1 MSFEGIRSRKMSAPV
16 TPTVEGLEYDLSIR
30 RPQSS
35 PLSTPINQIPQDPQ
49 NDTEPSP
56 EPNPPQQL
64 QTVDDTLTEA
74 QEALM
79 LRMANYTSITLEN
92 KGSVARDHLANE
104 RTFLAWVQTSLAFAT
119 VAIGIMQFVRVEERA
134 VTSFYLGQ
142 AAPITKDRLYNTM
155 HSLGGPLGVITVSL
169 SIIILFFGV
178 VRYLQV
184 QAMMMKDYFPAT
196 RLILLVV
203 FTVNL
208 AILVLILVL
217 GVQLIKI

>member
-30 RPQSS
+30 RPQLS

-92 KGSVARDHLANE
+92 KGSVARDH
-104 RTFLAWVQTSLAFAT
+104 VC
-119 VAIGIMQFVRVEERA
+119 
-134 VTSFYLGQ
+134 
-142 AAPITKDRLYNTM
+142 ITGESK
-155 HSLGGPLGVITVSL
+155 
-169 SIIILFFGV
+169 
-178 VRYLQV
+178 
-184 QAMMMKDYFPAT
+184 K
-196 RLILLVV
+196 
-203 FTVNL
+203 
-208 AILVLILVL
+208 
-217 GVQLIKI
+217 